1 MQRRRV
7 GACEVL
13 LIFNVRVTL
22 LMVAP
27 TGTTD
32 RSKAIKARRAN
43 LALVFPVN
51 MLVPIPLL
59 LSPALVSYSVLSLLE
74 PIIIDWAELEGT
86 AVGGIAVGCT
96 EVGGAGVGGVGV
108 GSVGCPSVTVIV
120 AVMKGYME
128 QKKANSRASRN
139 VNSKVCPL
147 FSVPLSQMSVL
158 SAGTPEVVVCGR
170 CPDSPRLWLCQQLQ
184 KDFPAW
190 SPVSENSRNSRLR
203 ESASVWAAQAW
214 VALA

>member
-1 MQRRRV
+1 MQHRRV
-7 GACEVL
+7 GGCEVL

-27 TGTTD
+27 SGTTD

-86 AVGGIAVGCT
+86 AVGGITVGCT
-96 EVGGAGVGGVGV
+96 EVGGAGVG
-108 GSVGCPSVTVIV
+108 SVGCPSVRVIV

-139 VNSKVCPL
+139 VNSEVCRL

-158 SAGTPEVVVCGR
+158 SAGTSEVVVCG
-170 CPDSPRLWLCQQLQ
+170 
-184 KDFPAW
+184 A
-190 SPVSENSRNSRLR
+190 
-203 ESASVWAAQAW
+203 AS
-214 VALA
+214 

>member
-1 MQRRRV
+1 MQHRRV
-7 GACEVL
+7 GVCEVL

-27 TGTTD
+27 SGTTD

-86 AVGGIAVGCT
+86 AVGGIGVGCT
-96 EVGGAGVGGVGV
+96 GVGGAGVGCVGV

-120 AVMKGYME
+120 AVMKGWME
-128 QKKANSRASRN
+128 QKYANSPASRN

-147 FSVPLSQMSVL
+147 FSVPLS
-158 SAGTPEVVVCGR
+158 
-170 CPDSPRLWLCQQLQ
+170 
-184 KDFPAW
+184 
-190 SPVSENSRNSRLR
+190 
-203 ESASVWAAQAW
+203 
-214 VALA
+214 

>member
-27 TGTTD
+27 SGTTD

-59 LSPALVSYSVLSLLE
+59 LSPALVSYSALSLLE

-86 AVGGIAVGCT
+86 AVGGICVGCT
-96 EVGGAGVGGVGV
+96 GVGGAGVGGVGV

-158 SAGTPEVVVCGR
+158 SAAMSEMVVCG
-170 CPDSPRLWLCQQLQ
+170 
-184 KDFPAW
+184 A
-190 SPVSENSRNSRLR
+190 
-203 ESASVWAAQAW
+203 AS
-214 VALA
+214 